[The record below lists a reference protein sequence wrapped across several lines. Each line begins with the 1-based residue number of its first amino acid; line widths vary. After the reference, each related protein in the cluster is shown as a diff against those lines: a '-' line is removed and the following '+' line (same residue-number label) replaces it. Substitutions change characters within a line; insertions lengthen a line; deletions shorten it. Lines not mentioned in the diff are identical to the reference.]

1 MNADADICERHILRR
16 NCPDT
21 YSCFV
26 SSRVCVAFAL
36 VAIITAS
43 GCVSEVVVPFDV
55 HDVKTESAV
64 LNLQFQLDRD
74 AVKELGDCLMEY
86 RIGPER
92 FVARLSDERTIV
104 ALALPG
110 ESCHQIS
117 INTAGAYQ
125 VDLQPKEP
133 ALTSII
139 LSHSIALSVDRI
151 ILPLLLS
158 DSGPRHERAV
168 AIAKAFLEKDSL
180 IVTGRLKYGSRFTG
194 CLRLTIEG
202 RQRLQNALGM
212 NEGRAKQSGRSPRV
226 RCAAYYLL

>member
-1 MNADADICERHILRR
+1 MNADKGICEPRILRR

-21 YSCFV
+21 YSFFV
-26 SSRVCVAFAL
+26 SSRVCYAFAL
-36 VAIITAS
+36 GAIMMAS
-43 GCVSEVVVPFDV
+43 GCMSEATVPFDI
-55 HDVKTESAV
+55 HEAKTESAV
-64 LNLQFQLDRD
+64 LNLQFQLDPN
-74 AVKELGDCLMEY
+74 AEKELGDCLMEY

-92 FVARLSDERTIV
+92 FVARHSDDQTVI

-110 ESCHQIS
+110 EPCLQIS

-125 VDLQPKEP
+125 LEVQPKEP
-133 ALTSII
+133 GLASII
-139 LSHSIALSVDRI
+139 LSHSIALSVDKT

-194 CLRLTIEG
+194 SLRLTAEG
-202 RQRLQNALGM
+202 RQRLLNALGRI
-212 NEGRAKQSGRSPRV
+212 EGKPRN
-226 RCAAYYLL
+226 